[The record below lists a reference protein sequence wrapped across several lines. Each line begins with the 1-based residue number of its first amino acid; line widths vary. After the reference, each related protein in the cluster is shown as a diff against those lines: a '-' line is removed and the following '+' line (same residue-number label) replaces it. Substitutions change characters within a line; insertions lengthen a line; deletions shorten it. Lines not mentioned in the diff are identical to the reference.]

1 MSMNIF
7 LIIALAILIIVVL
20 LRFKCPIGPAILVGG
35 AFIWLMQD
43 PSLGALV
50 QAGSD
55 MLHQPR
61 TYDLLFA
68 LYFVM
73 CLEIELRKSGTLM
86 GMVDAFNRFFT
97 STKVTLATMP
107 AFLGLLPSMGGARFS
122 APIVD
127 EASKGMDISR
137 ESKAAINFWF
147 RHVCEFASPIIPGMI
162 LGCAIAH
169 VSIADLVVHLFWM
182 SVIAFAAGWFFMVRP
197 LKFEHKRKKEPM
209 PPALFKRCIVNIVT
223 AIAPVVVNVIL
234 MMAFDMSAAVAMGL
248 VIVAMIPILYL
259 MKRPVGIRDIFV
271 GALDLRLFMNIICI
285 LYFIQLLDATGVLQA
300 IIGAFEGSA
309 LPVPVII
316 ACTSFVIGILTGMSQ
331 GHVAIVM
338 PIVAGLMPGSLDLVG
353 VAMVFGVAGQMIT
366 PTHVCLTITVD
377 YFKSDF
383 FKTLKPVVLAEIA
396 VLTIFSVYTWL
407 TWAV

>member
-1 MSMNIF
+1 MNIF
-7 LIIALAILIIVVL
+7 LVIALAILLIVVL

-35 AFIWLMQD
+35 ALIWLIQD
-43 PSLGALV
+43 PSLEALYK
-50 QAGSD
+50 AGYD

-86 GMVDAFNRFFT
+86 GMVDAFNRFFS

-107 AFLGLLPSMGGARFS
+107 CFLGLLPSMGGARFS

-127 EASKGMDISR
+127 EASKGMSISR

-182 SVIAFAAGWFFMVRP
+182 AVVAFAAGWFIMVRP
-197 LKFEHKRKKEPM
+197 LKFVDKRKKEEMKPYVM
-209 PPALFKRCIVNIVT
+209 KRSIVNIVT

-248 VIVAMIPILYL
+248 VIVAMIPILFL
-259 MKRPVGIRDIFV
+259 MKRPVAVKDIFV
-271 GALDLRLFMNIICI
+271 GALDKKLFMNIICI
-285 LYFIQLLDATGVLQA
+285 LYFIQLLDATGVLQS
-300 IIGAFEGSA
+300 IIGAFEGSS

-316 ACTSFVIGILTGMSQ
+316 ACTSLVIGILTGMSQ

-353 VAMVFGVAGQMIT
+353 IAMVFGVAGQMVT
-366 PTHVCLTITVD
+366 PTHVCLTITID

-383 FKTLKPVVLAEIA
+383 FKTLKPVVLAEAI
-396 VLTIFSVYTWL
+396 VLIVFSTYTWL
-407 TWAV
+407 TWAA